1 MPRIAS
7 ARLTLGSAVGLLL
20 LSLPAVAMELPID
33 PAVGRYQ
40 RALRSVQSQAATN
53 PDAAAREAAQLRR
66 QMINENGGVNF
77 TPDQARI
84 NRDLQAVEDM
94 GRGDLDRPPT
104 SPRTDDIQLPST
116 FENDSDDLPS
126 MQRELRLTRRLLDRA
141 AQGMDDQDPN
151 QATSDL
157 AAAETSITAL
167 RTAAPPADVQPL
179 ADRLQ
184 VLRRRLASLPPDDG
198 MGSSLS
204 PELRN
209 APTESP
215 PPLGSDG

>member
-1 MPRIAS
+1 
-7 ARLTLGSAVGLLL
+7 
-20 LSLPAVAMELPID
+20 
-33 PAVGRYQ
+33 
-40 RALRSVQSQAATN
+40 
-53 PDAAAREAAQLRR
+53 
-66 QMINENGGVNF
+66 
-77 TPDQARI
+77 
-84 NRDLQAVEDM
+84 
-94 GRGDLDRPPT
+94 
-104 SPRTDDIQLPST
+104 
-116 FENDSDDLPS
+116 

-184 VLRRRLASLPPDDG
+184 DLRRRLASLPPDDG

-204 PELRN
+204 PEIRN
-209 APTESP
+209 APTETP

>member
-20 LSLPAVAMELPID
+20 LSLPAAAMELPID

-104 SPRTDDIQLPST
+104 PPRADDIQLPST
-116 FENDSDDLPS
+116 FENDPDDLPS

-151 QATSDL
+151 QA
-157 AAAETSITAL
+157 
-167 RTAAPPADVQPL
+167 
-179 ADRLQ
+179 
-184 VLRRRLASLPPDDG
+184 
-198 MGSSLS
+198 
-204 PELRN
+204 
-209 APTESP
+209 
-215 PPLGSDG
+215 

>member
-20 LSLPAVAMELPID
+20 LSVPAAAMELPID

-94 GRGDLDRPPT
+94 GRGDLDQAADPAADGRHPAPFDLRERRRRSAQHAARAAPDPPPARPRGPGHGRPGPEPGNLRLSRRPRPASRPCARPPRPPT
-104 SPRTDDIQLPST
+104 CSRWPTACRTCAAASPACRPTT
-116 FENDSDDLPS
+116 A
-126 MQRELRLTRRLLDRA
+126 RA
-141 AQGMDDQDPN
+141 AP
-151 QATSDL
+151 
-157 AAAETSITAL
+157 
-167 RTAAPPADVQPL
+167 
-179 ADRLQ
+179 
-184 VLRRRLASLPPDDG
+184 
-198 MGSSLS
+198 
-204 PELRN
+204 
-209 APTESP
+209 
-215 PPLGSDG
+215 